1 MLAAL
6 LLLVQSSERPA
17 VVISAPPLPATS
29 GASELRCNVL
39 IRDGSTAK
47 IEATFD
53 HAARALSFRSS
64 DPRLPLGD
72 RPVPLRI
79 YASYSSLEGGV
90 ETDGKWLNFETL
102 PLAANV
108 KITQI
113 EFRLETSPP
122 DQWSGELNSLY
133 GFAICDVA
141 HSGNLK

>member
-1 MLAAL
+1 MLSAL
-6 LLLVQSSERPA
+6 LLLAQASERPT
-17 VVISAPPLPATS
+17 VVISAPPPPATA

-39 IRDGSTAK
+39 MRDGSTVK

-53 HAARALSFRSS
+53 HAARALKFRSS

-90 ETDGKWLNFETL
+90 ETDGKWLNFETV

-108 KITQI
+108 KVTQI

-122 DQWSGELNSLY
+122 DQWSGQLNSLHAL
-133 GFAICDVA
+133 AICDVT